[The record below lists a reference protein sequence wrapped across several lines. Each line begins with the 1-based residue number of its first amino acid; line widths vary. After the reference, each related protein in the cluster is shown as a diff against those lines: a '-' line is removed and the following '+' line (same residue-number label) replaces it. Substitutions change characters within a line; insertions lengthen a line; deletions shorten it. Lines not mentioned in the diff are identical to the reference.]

1 VCACVVFSAVV
12 FHTVGADDGQ
22 MTLCQDPCGGQRFHR
37 SASPMVFAGKRRS
50 GMAIIIIIIIAMII
64 LLFIIIIN
72 RSSISGRTSVVI

>member
-1 VCACVVFSAVV
+1 MCACVVFSAVV

-50 GMAIIIIIIIAMII
+50 GMAIIIIIITMII

>member
-50 GMAIIIIIIIAMII
+50 GMAIIIIITMII